1 MELRLLRDNVVVY
14 TGKVSSLRRFK
25 DEVAEVRTGQECGV
39 GIQNFNDVKKGD
51 VIEAFT
57 SEKVAQQVF
66 D

>member
-1 MELRLLRDNVVVY
+1 
-14 TGKVSSLRRFK
+14 
-25 DEVAEVRTGQECGV
+25 V

-66 D
+66 V